1 MDLFDKAGVPYPKM
15 DFSLKEWNV
24 DVMLDKAT
32 KLTKNFG
39 KPDVVFGV
47 NYIPWGP
54 HGLAY
59 LADNLAQTL
68 TDPEF
73 VPNRQDRRGGAKK
86 ASQNSK
92 IPGQMHNNNVVGKRS
107 FTNRRS
113 G

>member
-1 MDLFDKAGVPYPKM
+1 MTETPAPENEGP
-15 DFSLKEWNV
+15 EAEE
-24 DVMLDKAT
+24 AT
-32 KLTKNFG
+32 EATE
-39 KPDVVFGV
+39 PD
-47 NYIPWGP
+47 
-54 HGLAY
+54 
-59 LADNLAQTL
+59 
-68 TDPEF
+68 F

>member
-1 MDLFDKAGVPYPKM
+1 MTETPAPENEAP
-15 DFSLKEWNV
+15 E
-24 DVMLDKAT
+24 
-32 KLTKNFG
+32 
-39 KPDVVFGV
+39 
-47 NYIPWGP
+47 
-54 HGLAY
+54 
-59 LADNLAQTL
+59 ADEAIEAAEA

-86 ASQNSK
+86 SSQNSK